1 MSVKTK
7 PVHIAYLTTHYPGF
21 THTFIQREVF
31 ALRKLGHQVVTF
43 AINTEIEVLSEVDRA
58 ELATTRNL
66 KGRPLL
72 WTTRTILRA
81 VLTHPVAVAATVL
94 VAWRGV
100 GLDLDRRLRRT
111 FQVGEAL
118 LLERMCRADG
128 VEHIHAHFG
137 QAPANIVWFAATYFN
152 RSNADRTM
160 TWSATI
166 HGPQDCLNEPPNLL
180 QRKVRAASFI
190 VAISDFTK
198 AQLLWRLPPDLWD
211 RVHVVRCGVDLS
223 GPIRTIDRQADS
235 PFTALIVARLSAEK
249 GHGVAFEALATLK
262 DRRHPLRLVL
272 VGPGDFDAEF
282 GDVVDRFGV
291 RDCVTMVGAVEPQQ
305 VAEQMAQA
313 DVLIVPS
320 FAEGLPVVIMEAMA
334 VGLPVI
340 ASGIAGVPELV
351 EHEVTGLLTVPARPD
366 LLAEAIERVM
376 LDPDLARSLATAARQ
391 RVEQLHDEET
401 NIRPLADQFERAA
414 HSGAP

>member
-1 MSVKTK
+1 M
-7 PVHIAYLTTHYPGF
+7 
-21 THTFIQREVF
+21 F
-31 ALRKLGHQVVTF
+31 ALRKLGHEVVTF
-43 AINTEIEVLSEVDRA
+43 AINSEIDVHSEADRA

-66 KGRPLL
+66 KDRPLL
-72 WTTRTILRA
+72 WTIRTILGA
-81 VLTHPVAVAATVL
+81 VLTHPVAVAATIL
-94 VAWRGV
+94 VVWRGV

-118 LLERMCRADG
+118 LLERMCRAAG
-128 VEHIHAHFG
+128 VEHLHAHFG

-152 RSNADRTM
+152 RSSADRKM

-166 HGPQDCLNEPPNLL
+166 HGPQDCLNEPTNLL
-180 QRKVRAASFI
+180 RRKVQAAAFM
-190 VAISDFTK
+190 VAVSDFTK
-198 AQLLWRLPPDLWD
+198 AQLLWRLPTDLWQ

-223 GPIRTIDRQADS
+223 APTRTIDRHADS

-262 DRRHPLRLVL
+262 DRRHPVRLVL
-272 VGPGDFDAEF
+272 VGPGNFDAEF
-282 GDVVDRFGV
+282 GDEVHRLGI
-291 RDCVTMVGAVEPQQ
+291 RDCVTMLGSLEPQR
-305 VAEQMAQA
+305 VAEEMARA

-351 EHEVTGLLTVPARPD
+351 EDEVTGLLTIPARPD
-366 LLAEAIERVM
+366 LLADAIERVIT
-376 LDPDLARSLATAARQ
+376 DPDLARSLAAAGRR
-391 RVEQLHDEET
+391 RVEQLHNEET
-401 NIRPLADQFERAA
+401 NIGPLADLFELAVHPAA
-414 HSGAP
+414 S